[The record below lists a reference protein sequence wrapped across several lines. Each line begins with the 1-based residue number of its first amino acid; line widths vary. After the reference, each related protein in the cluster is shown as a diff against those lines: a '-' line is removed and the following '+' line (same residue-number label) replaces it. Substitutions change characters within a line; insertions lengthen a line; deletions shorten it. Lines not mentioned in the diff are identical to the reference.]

1 MIINSESAHLIRQNA
16 TRLAKAVR
24 SKDDLVELAT
34 AGSFEQVFAAIE
46 ALLTNTDMYFDDE
59 LLSLLE
65 DETWK
70 SFKAT
75 LLVYTLNLVNKFHAT
90 SGGQSSYNPVGIN
103 MNMHEGQNHDHQH
116 HDRGFEGASSHP

>member
-1 MIINSESAHLIRQNA
+1 MIINSESAQLIRQNA

-90 SGGQSSYNPVGIN
+90 TGAQHYTPVGIN
-103 MNMHEGQNHDHQH
+103 MNIHEGQNHDHQH